1 MEYSVNNLFSPGKQV
16 IMWKKVVWVYLAI
29 YSIGVSAININE
41 MLKNPAESG
50 FNYSTIITFLFFLL
64 PAILVACE
72 LLGQLKHPLF
82 VVFHMVAF
90 LFVTIMVLG
99 IFNFNT
105 VGLEMI
111 GKALLFIPMLGCLGY
126 YMYSKLQKKS
136 TPAQSG

>member
-1 MEYSVNNLFSPGKQV
+1 MWRKAAWIYLV
-16 IMWKKVVWVYLAI
+16 IYVV
-29 YSIGVSAININE
+29 GVSAINING
-41 MLKNPAESG
+41 MVKNTAETG
-50 FNYSTIITFLFFLL
+50 FNYSSIITFLFFLL

-82 VVFHMVAF
+82 VIFHMVAF

-105 VGLEMI
+105 VGWEMI

-126 YMYSKLQKKS
+126 YMYIKLQRKNTS
-136 TPAQSG
+136 AANG

>member
-1 MEYSVNNLFSPGKQV
+1 
-16 IMWKKVVWVYLAI
+16 MWKKAAWIYLVI
-29 YSIGVSAININE
+29 YVIGVSAINING
-41 MLKNPAESG
+41 MVKNAAETG
-50 FNYSTIITFLFFLL
+50 FNYSSIITFLFFLL

-82 VVFHMVAF
+82 VIFHMVAF

-105 VGLEMI
+105 VGWEMI

-126 YMYSKLQKKS
+126 YMYIKLQRKNTS
-136 TPAQSG
+136 AANG

>member
-1 MEYSVNNLFSPGKQV
+1 
-16 IMWKKVVWVYLAI
+16 MWKIVVWVYLAV
-29 YSIGVSAININE
+29 YSIGVSAINIDA
-41 MLKNPAESG
+41 MIKNPTETG
-50 FNYSTIITFLFFLL
+50 FDYSSIIMFLFFLL

-72 LLGQLKHPLF
+72 LLGLLKHPLF
-82 VVFHMVAF
+82 VICHMVAF

-126 YMYSKLQKKS
+126 YMYIKLQRKT
-136 TPAQSG
+136 TPASNR